1 MQKTTQDILSVQAS
15 LTMIYILGTIEETT
29 QALSNICNHNKSCVA
44 AWN

>member
-15 LTMIYILGTIEETT
+15 LTMIYILGTEETT